1 MDNKLD
7 VAAAYPEGG
16 CVYNISRRT
25 TVREISS
32 IDGFEED
39 IFRIQNMS
47 LTAGHVNAIEY
58 CTTMLKAPRP
68 TDMLSMF
75 REDIKNG
82 VIPNNAPQ
90 VVYIE

>member
-1 MDNKLD
+1 
-7 VAAAYPEGG
+7 
-16 CVYNISRRT
+16 
-25 TVREISS
+25 
-32 IDGFEED
+32 
-39 IFRIQNMS
+39 MS

-68 TDMLSMF
+68 VDMLTMF

-90 VVYIE
+90 VVFFE